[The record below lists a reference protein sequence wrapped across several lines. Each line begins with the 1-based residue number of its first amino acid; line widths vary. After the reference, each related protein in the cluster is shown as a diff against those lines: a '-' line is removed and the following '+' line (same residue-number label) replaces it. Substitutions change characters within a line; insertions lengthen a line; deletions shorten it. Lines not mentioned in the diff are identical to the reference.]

1 MSWKKDTVQDLID
14 LIKSGDTLAVIDIHG
29 VPAGAMLGMRATL
42 RGDMKIQVAKKRLMS
57 IAWER
62 CGLKDENLNELFQG
76 AVQPALVSSSGL
88 NSFKLFDELKK
99 TEAGRAAKE
108 GDVAPH
114 QIVVEKMDTG
124 MPPGPIVGELNS
136 VGIPAKIMGGSV
148 QIQKRT
154 VVLEEGDVFE
164 GDMGMMLSK
173 IGINPIVTVYDCAVL
188 LKTAL
193 SSPQALLILTTSNSR
208 LTSLATLLVHS
219 ISLATLLGI
228 PTKQCQQFLQRPAE
242 RQWPLHWR
250 LQSQLQTP
258 CHISLDEHTTALW
271 PLLDSLTA
279 THSMKN
285 LPTCWAQQHPLPQ
298 PLQVLLKALLR
309 HQLKP
314 KKRKKRKK
322 RKASADLEIYS
333 VELNNE
339 VKKYGIRIRCYA
351 TARC

>member
-1 MSWKKDTVQDLID
+1 MIPKVMSWKKDTVQDLTD

-76 AVQPALVSSSGL
+76 AVQPALVSSSSL

-173 IGINPIVTVYDCAVL
+173 IGINPIVTGLRLCGTLEDGTVFSPSTLDIDYEQFETDLISYAAGAFNLACNITWYTNQTMPTILAKASREAMAVAL
-188 LKTAL
+188 EAAIATADTM
-193 SSPQALLILTTSNSR
+193 PH
-208 LTSLATLLVHS
+208 LVGRAHNG
-219 ISLATLLGI
+219 AMAVAG
-228 PTKQCQQFLQRPAE
+228 
-242 RQWPLHWR
+242 
-250 LQSQLQTP
+250 QLD
-258 CHISLDEHTTALW
+258 SDALDEELANMLG
-271 PLLDSLTA
+271 A
-279 THSMKN
+279 
-285 LPTCWAQQHPLPQ
+285 A
-298 PLQVLLKALLR
+298 
-309 HQLKP
+309 
-314 KKRKKRKK
+314 
-322 RKASADLEIYS
+322 ASAA
-333 VELNNE
+333 
-339 VKKYGIRIRCYA
+339 A
-351 TARC
+351 TAASSSESTSEAPTEAEEEEEEEEEESFGGLGDLFG